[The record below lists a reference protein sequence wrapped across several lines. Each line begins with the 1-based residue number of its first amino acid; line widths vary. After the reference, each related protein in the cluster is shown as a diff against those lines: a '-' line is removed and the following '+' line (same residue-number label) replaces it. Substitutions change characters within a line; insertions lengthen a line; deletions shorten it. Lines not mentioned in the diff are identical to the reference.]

1 MIKVASIFSQ
11 VLREVP
17 RAEIFGLVK
26 KHEAEYGAK
35 GFSCWDQFV
44 AMVFSPLSPVD
55 SLREIEHGLAAC
67 VGKLVHVGMRKAPP
81 KSTLAYANEHRP
93 AAMYAD
99 LFDALLNHFSALGLH
114 QRKKKFRF
122 KNRLLSLDATVISL
136 CLNLFPWAEF
146 RRAKGGVKMHVLLDH
161 DVYKPR
167 FVRITEARCHE
178 ATVAAEVP
186 LPAESVVAMDRG
198 YTDYTQY
205 EVWTRQRIRF
215 VTRMKENAA
224 YEVVERRE
232 VPKNRSILTD
242 AIIRLTGPKAPKD
255 LLLRRI
261 VVWNEEK
268 QEELVL
274 LTNHLEFGATT
285 IAAIYKERWEIEIF
299 FKELKQTLK
308 IKTSVGTSSNAVAV
322 QIWTALIALL
332 ILKWLHFRSTAGLS
346 FSNLAGVLRLILF
359 TYRDLE
365 EWLRKPF
372 ETPPHVPEPVQLL
385 LFP

>member
-17 RAEIFGLVK
+17 RAEFFGMVK

-44 AMVFSPLSPVD
+44 GMVFSQLSHAD

-67 VGKLVHVGMRKAPP
+67 EGKLMHVGMRKAPAR
-81 KSTLAYANEHRP
+81 STLAYANEHRP
-93 AAMYAD
+93 AAMYGD
-99 LFDALLNHFSALGLH
+99 LFYTLLDHFSTSGMHL
-114 QRKKKFRF
+114 RKKKFRF

-136 CLNLFPWAEF
+136 CLNLFPWARF
-146 RRAKGGVKMHVLLDH
+146 RRAKGGVKVHVLLDH
-161 DVYKPR
+161 DVYMPR

-198 YTDYTQY
+198 YTDYAQY
-205 EVWTRQRIRF
+205 EVWTRQRIWF

-232 VPKNRSILTD
+232 VPKNRSILAD
-242 AIIRLTGPKAPKD
+242 EIIRLTGPKAPKD

-274 LTNHLEFGATT
+274 LTNHMEFGATT

-299 FKELKQTLK
+299 FKELKQTLR
-308 IKTSVGTSSNAVAV
+308 IKTFVGTSPNAVAV

-365 EWLRKPF
+365 DWLKKPF
-372 ETPPHVPEPVQLL
+372 LTPPLVPEPVQLS